1 MNKLFANLNK
11 KISAADEK
19 CVLLLVQPV
28 DGQTDKHFVSG
39 ILDFGDIHHNFYIFD
54 IAIAICYMVR
64 KTDVTNFVYLFN
76 MRWIYYRCLNVN
88 QWTSWMLLVMSLLGI
103 VLYDQCQI

>member
-1 MNKLFANLNK
+1 LQILTKN
-11 KISAADEK
+11 ISAADEK

-64 KTDVTNFVYLFN
+64 KTVKVTDLVYLLTWDGF
-76 MRWIYYRCLNVN
+76 I
-88 QWTSWMLLVMSLLGI
+88 TDAWM
-103 VLYDQCQI
+103 